1 MLLNLKLILSGP
13 GLTSRSELSV
23 EDADRI
29 EQAVRVA
36 LTSLAFTDS
45 SNVIVVV
52 SQSVAAN
59 GVLQD
64 VQLNAEV
71 R

>member
-23 EDADRI
+23 EDADRV